1 MGLIKISFIWRM
13 WYDKRWGKLW
23 KFKVK
28 ILIMILWKKNFFG
41 LVYFVV
47 FFEFVESLCIS

>member
-28 ILIMILWKKNFFG
+28 ILIMILWEKNFFG